1 MQATAGLASRW
12 IFWFRTIAAIGVR
25 PRWSRSETKG
35 LHHECQPRLRCI
47 RRARPSVRSRSRAW
61 TDSSRPH
68 HARNLSERLRTC
80 GAAPEQSRCRSFV
93 DVYRVSLDACGA
105 CAPIAAA
112 LSANLRDQ
120 LLRASSSAVLNTA
133 EGFGSASRGV
143 KRRHYEIARGSAME
157 CVAILDLVVA
167 LGLQDD
173 VAGARALLTRAAMML
188 SKLEAR
194 FR

>member
-1 MQATAGLASRW
+1 MNANPAFAASGAPALQSTVVRAPGRTPATPTTL
-12 IFWFRTIAAIGVR
+12 
-25 PRWSRSETKG
+25 ETF
-35 LHHECQPRLRCI
+35 
-47 RRARPSVRSRSRAW
+47 
-61 TDSSRPH
+61 
-68 HARNLSERLRTC
+68 N
-80 GAAPEQSRCRSFV
+80 
-93 DVYRVSLDACGA
+93 VYRVSLDACRA
-105 CAPIAAA
+105 CAPIAPS

-120 LLRASSSAVLNTA
+120 LLRASSSSVLNTA

-157 CVAILDLVVA
+157 CVAILDLAVV

-173 VAGARALLTRAAMML
+173 VAGPRELFTRAAMML

>member
-1 MQATAGLASRW
+1 MNANPAS
-12 IFWFRTIAAIGVR
+12 AASVA
-25 PRWSRSETKG
+25 PA
-35 LHHECQPRLRCI
+35 L
-47 RRARPSVRSRSRAW
+47 PSTVTR
-61 TDSSRPH
+61 
-68 HARNLSERLRTC
+68 
-80 GAAPEQSRCRSFV
+80 APERTQHAATTLETF
-93 DVYRVSLDACGA
+93 DVYCVSLDACRV
-105 CAPIAAA
+105 CAPIAPS

-173 VAGARALLTRAAMML
+173 VAASRALFTRAAMML
-188 SKLEAR
+188 SKLESR

>member
-1 MQATAGLASRW
+1 MNANPAS
-12 IFWFRTIAAIGVR
+12 AASVAPALQSTVVR
-25 PRWSRSETKG
+25 APE
-35 LHHECQPRLRCI
+35 
-47 RRARPSVRSRSRAW
+47 RARVTTLETFDA
-61 TDSSRPH
+61 
-68 HARNLSERLRTC
+68 
-80 GAAPEQSRCRSFV
+80 
-93 DVYRVSLDACGA
+93 YRVSLDACRA
-105 CAPIAAA
+105 CAPIAPA

>member
-1 MQATAGLASRW
+1 MNANPASAASVAPALQSTVVRAPGRTPATTTL
-12 IFWFRTIAAIGVR
+12 
-25 PRWSRSETKG
+25 ET
-35 LHHECQPRLRCI
+35 
-47 RRARPSVRSRSRAW
+47 
-61 TDSSRPH
+61 
-68 HARNLSERLRTC
+68 
-80 GAAPEQSRCRSFV
+80 F
-93 DVYRVSLDACGA
+93 DVYRVSLDVCRA
-105 CAPIAAA
+105 CAPIAPA

-157 CVAILDLVVA
+157 CIAILDLAVA

-173 VAGARALLTRAAMML
+173 VAASRALFTRAAMML

>member
-1 MQATAGLASRW
+1 MNANPSSAASVAPALQSAVVRAPE
-12 IFWFRTIAAIGVR
+12 RVR
-25 PRWSRSETKG
+25 PVVTTLET
-35 LHHECQPRLRCI
+35 
-47 RRARPSVRSRSRAW
+47 
-61 TDSSRPH
+61 
-68 HARNLSERLRTC
+68 
-80 GAAPEQSRCRSFV
+80 F
-93 DVYRVSLDACGA
+93 DVYRVSLDACRS
-105 CAPIAAA
+105 CAPISPA

-120 LLRASSSAVLNTA
+120 LLRASSSSVLNTA

-157 CVAILDLVVA
+157 CVAVLDLAVA

-173 VAGARALLTRAAMML
+173 VAGARALFTRAAMML